1 MTGDR
6 DGAQQSE
13 GRHGRRAEPQRLTGA
28 SGQRKAV
35 LLSLFQA
42 CISPA
47 VTVVVE
53 LCVILTMQGGYEK
66 TKKAK
71 RERAR
76 ERQRETET
84 VVDEGADDDVDDDEA
99 GHDDDNDDQTD

>member
-1 MTGDR
+1 MMTGDR

-53 LCVILTMQGGYEK
+53 L
-66 TKKAK
+66 
-71 RERAR
+71 
-76 ERQRETET
+76 
-84 VVDEGADDDVDDDEA
+84 
-99 GHDDDNDDQTD
+99 